1 MTHQT
6 DNSTIT
12 WEVPK
17 VGEIWTTKDTGRT
30 FIVESVRQAE
40 PFSLP
45 QFDIDG
51 YVFGQGGRDDHFF
64 INNNNVFQWVKIADA
79 P

>member
-6 DNSTIT
+6 DNSAIT
-12 WEVPK
+12 WDVPK

-30 FIVESVRQAE
+30 FIVESVRQTE
-40 PFSLP
+40 LFSLP
-45 QFDIDG
+45 HFDIYG

-64 INNNNVFQWVKIADA
+64 IGNNNAFQWVKISDA